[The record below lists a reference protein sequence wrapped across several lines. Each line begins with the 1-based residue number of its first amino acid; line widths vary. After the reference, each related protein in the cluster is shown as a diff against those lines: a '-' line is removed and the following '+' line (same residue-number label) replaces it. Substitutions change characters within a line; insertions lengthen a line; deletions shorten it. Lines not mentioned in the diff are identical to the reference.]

1 MAVSRAK
8 LRRLSKYLEGDRP
21 NSEGE
26 WGMHCPF
33 HHDVNRSASLNVDT
47 ELWYCNTCDIG
58 GVVDEL
64 VQRLDSGEATVA
76 GWGEEHSPK
85 TRHSKNGQGR
95 KPPEVTEAQARG
107 WHAALMSREEEL
119 ETLLLRRGLSMDTV
133 SRFQIGWDTDQDAYT
148 IPVRNAAGDVTNIRF
163 YQLDPSDD
171 RRKIWSVMGH
181 GEPVIYPISML
192 DGNREIV
199 ICEGEWDALLTIQNG
214 FAAVT
219 RTGAAKVW
227 KDSWNP
233 LFEDKCVYLC
243 HDMDDPGQI
252 GNLKVQAALRDYAA
266 EVKIVMLPYRVVPKN
281 GKDLTDFWM
290 AGFEPGDFK
299 ELLNDSEGVTRD
311 PELVESE
318 VVDVQ
323 VLDSFDASQAG
334 RKMRLRATIIGKRTP
349 PFLLPLEVDYQCT
362 QDAGPQCQ
370 VCPMLGYDG
379 QAMRHIGSHEP
390 VLLEMMRASK
400 PQLNEL
406 LRKHMG
412 AQKCNRLDIV
422 PVEMRT
428 VETLHVRSSVDH
440 NIGATEAG
448 DHTTREIVSVGS
460 HDAEANRSVELVG
473 TIYPDPRDQ
482 SNKFQAWEV
491 TRTTTTF
498 DTFEITDDAVA
509 LMLLFQPG
517 ERGPVHKLSHIG
529 DQLANGVTRIYG
541 RRRMHALMDLVWH
554 SVLSFDFTG
563 VRQPRGWLDALI
575 VGDTRTGKSEAAA
588 RLLEWYGAG
597 EMVSCE
603 SATFA
608 GIVGGLQQFS
618 GKEWEIT
625 WGTIPLNDRRLVVL
639 DEVSGLTVEQIG
651 QMSSIRSSGEA
662 QLTKIRDDRTWA
674 RTRLLWMGNPRNAG
688 MDDFTYGLH
697 AIAPL
702 IGNKEDIARFD
713 LAMSIRTDDVDPELI
728 NMRHK
733 DETSRYSREACQTL
747 LRWCWSRKPEQ
758 VKWGTDAENLVH
770 QVALELG
777 SIFVEE
783 PPLIQ
788 RANVRFKVARIA
800 VALAARTFST
810 DETHENVIV
819 TKAHVRGAKEILV
832 TLYGD
837 PGFGYLDISSERKSE
852 IRKAVQE
859 SDRAKEWLW
868 SNDDLVRFL
877 RNQRD
882 GHFRRQDLEDML
894 VMDRDQSASAVN
906 QLFSFGLVRR
916 DRANV
921 VMEPMLHQLLRELRG
936 KGDRIDKNS

>member
-33 HHDVNRSASLNVDT
+33 HHDLNRSASLNVET

-58 GVVDEL
+58 GTADEL
-64 VQRLDSGEATVA
+64 VERLTKGEGVVG
-76 GWGEEHSPK
+76 GWDESFKPK
-85 TRHSKNGQGR
+85 TRSSKNGQGR
-95 KPPEVTEAQARG
+95 KVPEVTEAQVRG
-107 WHAALMSREEEL
+107 YHSALLALPDELDALMQ
-119 ETLLLRRGLSMDTV
+119 RRGLTTETIT
-133 SRFQIGWDTDQDAYT
+133 RFQIGWDTDQDAYT
-148 IPVRNAAGDVTNIRF
+148 IPVRSHTGEAVNIRF

-171 RRKIWSVMGH
+171 RRKIWSVLGH
-181 GEPVIYPISML
+181 GEPVLYPISIL

-199 ICEGEWDALLTIQNG
+199 LCEGEWDALLTIQKG

-233 LFEDKCVYLC
+233 HFEDKCVYLC
-243 HDMDDPGQI
+243 HDMDEPGQI
-252 GNLKVQAALRDYAA
+252 GNLKVQAALKDYAA
-266 EVKIVMLPYRVVPKN
+266 EVKIVKLPYRVVPKN

-290 AGFEPGDFK
+290 AGFEPQDFK
-299 ELLNDSEGVTRD
+299 ELLNDSEGVSRD
-311 PELVESE
+311 PDLVEKE
-318 VVDVQ
+318 LVDVQ
-323 VLDSFDASQAG
+323 VLDSFDAAKAG
-334 RKMRLRATIIGKRTP
+334 SKMRLRATIIGKRTP
-349 PFLLPLEVDYQCT
+349 PFLLPKEIDYQCT

-379 QAMRHIGSHEP
+379 QTRRTVGSHEP
-390 VLLEMMRASK
+390 VLLEMMRGTK
-400 PQLNEL
+400 PQVNEL
-406 LRKHMG
+406 LRKHLG

-491 TRTTTTF
+491 TRTATSF
-498 DTFEITDDAVA
+498 DTFTVTDDAVA
-509 LMLLFQPG
+509 LMLPFQHG
-517 ERGPVHKLSHIG
+517 ERGPVHKLSQIA

-554 SVLSFDFTG
+554 SVLAFDFTG
-563 VRQPRGWLDALI
+563 TRQPRGWLDALI
-575 VGDTRTGKSEAAA
+575 VGDTRTGKSEAAS
-588 RLLEWYGAG
+588 RLQEWYGAG

-603 SATFA
+603 SASFA

-625 WGTIPLNDRRLVVL
+625 WGTIPLNDRRLVIL
-639 DEVSGLTVEQIG
+639 DEVSGLTTEQIG

-688 MDDFTYGLH
+688 MDDFTYGIH
-697 AIAPL
+697 AIPPL

-713 LAMSIRTDDVDPELI
+713 LAMSIRTDDVDPAII
-728 NMRHK
+728 NMRHE
-733 DETSRYSREACQTL
+733 DETSKFSQEACQTL
-747 LRWCWSRKPEQ
+747 LRWVWSRKPEQ
-758 VKWGTDAENLVH
+758 IIWGPGAENLVH
-770 QVALELG
+770 QVSLDLG
-777 SIFVEE
+777 HLFVED

-810 DETHENVIV
+810 DLTHELVVVNKI
-819 TKAHVRGAKEILV
+819 HVRGAKEVLV
-832 TLYGD
+832 SLYSE
-837 PGFGYLDISSERKSE
+837 PGFGYRDISAERKAE
-852 IRKAVQE
+852 IRKSVVS
-859 SDRAKEWLW
+859 SDEAKQWLHG
-868 SNDDLVRFL
+868 NKDMVRFL

-894 VMDRDQSASAVN
+894 VMDRDQSAGAVN
-906 QLFSFGLVRR
+906 TMFNFGLVRR

-936 KGDRIDKNS
+936 TGDSNGD